1 MECNIYA
8 TYPGI
13 YATYQ
18 KTCNINMRLKNILIK
33 ELFNRKYR
41 NRIKRSKKGK
51 GSFKRL
57 KKIKVEEWKKGRE

>member
-1 MECNIYA
+1 
-8 TYPGI
+8 
-13 YATYQ
+13 
-18 KTCNINMRLKNILIK
+18 MRSKNILIK

-57 KKIKVEEWKKGRE
+57 KKSKVEE